1 MELKDFVREA
11 LSQIVQG
18 VKEAQ
23 GAVASTGGEV
33 SPRFSNRQQDVHQAL
48 KLLKTDK
55 GGIIQNVEFDVAVTA
70 TEGTGTRGGVGVF
83 VGAFALGSQG
93 QSQSENTSLSRIKFA
108 VPVTLPTPQQE

>member
-1 MELKDFVREA
+1 MELKDFIREA

-23 GAVASTGGEV
+23 DAATTTGGEV
-33 SPRFSNRQQDVHQAL
+33 SPRFSNRQQSTQQEL
-48 KLLKTDK
+48 KLLKSEK

-70 TEGTGTRGGVGVF
+70 SEGTGTRGGIGVF

-93 QSQSENTSLSRIKFA
+93 QSQSQNSSLSRIKFI
-108 VPVTLPTPQQE
+108 VPVTLPTPQQ